1 MTAVLPQPGLL
12 FTILSFIAVI
22 GLLVTVHE
30 FGHYL
35 AGRAFGVK
43 ADAFSVGFGK
53 ELLGFTDRR
62 GTRWKLSALPLGG
75 YVKFAGDMNAASMP
89 SPAIAQMTREE
100 RALTLNAQP
109 LYAKAAII
117 AAGPLIN
124 FLFAILIF
132 ATLFTAV
139 GRSYTPAVVDAVQ
152 RGSAA
157 AVAGF
162 MPGDR
167 IVALDSA
174 AVARFEDLTRTVA
187 LSTGKPIRAEVLRA
201 GRSVTLTVT
210 PKIVQEKDNFGNT
223 YTTGRLGIAGGQHT
237 ERERMNPVH
246 ALIVATGEVV
256 RLIPVMAQ
264 GIWQV
269 ITGERSFSEMGGPL
283 KVAQISGQ
291 QASLGWQSF
300 VPFVALISINLGFI
314 NLLPIPV
321 LDGGHLAMY
330 ALEGVRRRPLGQR
343 AQELAFMSGFAALF
357 TFMVAKTLNDLGSFG
372 LWHRLAGLIG

>member
-1 MTAVLPQPGLL
+1 
-12 FTILSFIAVI
+12 VI

-89 SPAIAQMTREE
+89 SPAIARMTREE
-100 RALTLNAQP
+100 RAVTLNAQP

-124 FLFAILIF
+124 FLFAIVVF
-132 ATLFTAV
+132 AALFMAV
-139 GRSYTPAVVDAVQ
+139 GRSYTPAVSDAVQ
-152 RGSAA
+152 PGSAA
-157 AVAGF
+157 AAAGF
-162 MPGDR
+162 KPGDR
-167 IVALDSA
+167 IVALDGA
-174 AVARFEDLTRTVA
+174 AVTRFEDLARTVA

-223 YTTGRLGIAGGQHT
+223 YTIGRLGILGGQQT
-237 ERERMNPVH
+237 ERERMNPVR
-246 ALIVATGEVV
+246 AVVVATGEVV

-269 ITGERSFSEMGGPL
+269 ITGERSFSGMGGPL

-372 LWHRLAGLIG
+372 FWHRLVGLIG